1 MWGPPHVG
9 ADAGGRGICLWQ
21 GGARRDGKLTIA
33 LTIARHCARPR
44 ARALHAMAL
53 ADAGDMFSG
62 AVDVDGQVW
71 MWGKCG
77 RGRLGY
83 PPATAQTF
91 KAAESRSL
99 GLAAFGGL
107 PVVLLNLRAHRAA
120 AVTEPG
126 FMT

>member
-1 MWGPPHVG
+1 LHDIVRVPERVPG
-9 ADAGGRGICLWQ
+9 
-21 GGARRDGKLTIA
+21 
-33 LTIARHCARPR
+33 
-44 ARALHAMAL
+44 LHAMAL

-71 MWGKCG
+71 VWGKSG

-83 PPATAQTF
+83 PPATPQTF
-91 KAAESRSL
+91 KATESRSL

-126 FMT
+126 ELWVWGQNTCQNKYIYI